1 MALDVAN
8 LGFQV
13 DSSQLRSARTDLVS
27 FGDAAQKA
35 VQPVA
40 NVGKAVGNTGQAAA
54 GATAGMSRFANEARN
69 ISYQVQDM
77 AVQIGMG
84 TSVMTTMGQQLP
96 QLLGGFGLWG
106 AAIGAVVAVGAA
118 LAPVLLTL
126 GAEGQKLSDV
136 MRDLAGASA
145 AYADAAEQT
154 STSLIDLAAE
164 FGRGAV
170 PAREMYGILRD
181 IALLE
186 FQQKMT
192 ATATA
197 VQSAFQGMDQ
207 WLNLSRASLDAF
219 NAGLENEAAA
229 MYRQAIAGL
238 NGELGLTVVQAQA
251 VQSALDQINN
261 AATPLEQS
269 QGFRQLATT
278 LLAAADNG
286 AKIPP
291 ELIEAARASAQAGM
305 EGLRLANALD
315 EAGSSAG
322 AATGQTYA
330 WADAMASVVAQVNA
344 VAAALA
350 AIGGGMISR
359 AAMFV
364 ERNAL
369 AAGKTVAQ
377 ARVEVEKFKVAN
389 EWDAQIMG
397 ARAKGGIFGAVASK
411 AMEAAK
417 AVDLANVEMAAQNAI
432 ITQNAAAAE
441 RAAAKTGGGKKG
453 RKSGGAAKLSDEA
466 KAAQEATEAL
476 ARLVQEHSV
485 LQATLGMTETQERA
499 YRAAMELGAGAT
511 DAQRLQVMQLVPE
524 MARLEEQQQVIRDR
538 AEAMQQ
544 GFREMFTGIISGAKS
559 ARDAIADM
567 ASKLAEMMANRAFDS
582 LLAGGLG
589 RFFGGDP
596 LTAALSR
603 IPGLATGGH
612 INRGG
617 WAMVGERGPELV
629 HLPSRATVYD
639 NRQTRG
645 AMAGGAM
652 TYAPVFNIGGNVTA
666 EDLAAVRQESLAN
679 YHQMQRTMPAQVQR
693 VNRDPLRR

>member
-27 FGDAAQKA
+27 FGDAAQKT

-40 NVGKAVGNTGQAAA
+40 NVGKAVGSTGQAAA
-54 GATAGMSRFANEARN
+54 GATAGMSRFASEARN

-559 ARDAIADM
+559 ARDALADM
-567 ASKLAEMMANRAFDS
+567 ASKLADMAANRAFDA
-582 LLAGGLG
+582 LLGTGFG
-589 RFFGGDP
+589 RFLGGDP
-596 LTAALSR
+596 LKAALSR
-603 IPGLATGGH
+603 IPGLATGGQ